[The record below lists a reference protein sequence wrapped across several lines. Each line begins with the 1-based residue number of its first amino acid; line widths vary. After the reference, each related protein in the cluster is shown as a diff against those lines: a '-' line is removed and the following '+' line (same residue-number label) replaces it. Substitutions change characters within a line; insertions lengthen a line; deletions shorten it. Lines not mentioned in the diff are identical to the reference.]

1 MVVQCV
7 SELRIKQTLLE
18 DDETRI
24 FFIHK
29 QLGHVLFDIF

>member
-24 FFIHK
+24 FSIYK